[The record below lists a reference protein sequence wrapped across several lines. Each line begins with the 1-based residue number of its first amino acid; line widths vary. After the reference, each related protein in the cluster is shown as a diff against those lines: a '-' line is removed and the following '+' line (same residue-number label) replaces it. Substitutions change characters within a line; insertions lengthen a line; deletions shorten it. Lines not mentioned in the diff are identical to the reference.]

1 MSTSQLRPFRVG
13 RVTVYPRG
21 RVWYLRYYEQGRR
34 RQVRGGPD
42 RQQCR
47 QQAAEINLQLES
59 STPTPAAFAP
69 LTIGQLRQQW
79 LEHHEHVLRSSVATL
94 DRYRTASDHL
104 LAFVKS
110 QRLRGGA
117 ARFDERCAEDFSRY
131 LRQVKVSP
139 NGHCNTVKR
148 HLRDKGVIYILQ
160 VCRSL
165 FNFALKRRYLPPYTD
180 NPFSA
185 IRIGRIP
192 IEDAKPVILM
202 TADQERAFFEVCD
215 DWQLPLFGTL
225 LLTGLRPG
233 ELTHLLL
240 PDDVNLEQGWL
251 LVRNKPAL
259 GWQVKTRNQRKLP
272 LIPEAVRLLRMAI
285 GSRYSGPV
293 FIRRKLA
300 DHGTPPLGAT
310 SISQLEAQA
319 QRWVESEAVR
329 HGGDLS
335 RHQRRR
341 ICQRLWIELGV
352 VKEDRL
358 RIEFSRLTK
367 QIGAPELTAP
377 KVLRHMFATALQEG
391 RVDPLIRNQLMGHVP
406 ADQHR
411 GHGSLGM
418 TAVYS
423 HAGPEI
429 VRRQLAQAMQDRPA
443 VHIIR
448 QRLAVRATSGPKP
461 QAVSDGSEPGAAEP
475 AAGATSLAQ
484 PLGDNALPGG

>member
-13 RVTVYPRG
+13 RVTVYLRG
-21 RVWYLRYYEQGRR
+21 RVWYLRYHEQGRR
-34 RQVRGGPD
+34 RQIRGGPD

-47 QQAAEINLQLES
+47 QRAAEINLQLES

-69 LTIGQLRQQW
+69 MSVEQLRQQW
-79 LEHHEHVLRSSVATL
+79 LDHHEHVLRSSVATI
-94 DRYRTASDHL
+94 DRYRTATDHL
-104 LAFVKS
+104 LVFVQT
-110 QRLRGGA
+110 QRLRCGA
-117 ARFDERCAEDFSRY
+117 AQFDERCAEAFARH
-131 LRQVKVSP
+131 LRQVKVAP
-139 NGHCNTVKR
+139 NGHRNTVKR

-202 TADQERAFFEVCD
+202 PADQERAFFEACD

-240 PDDVNLEQGWL
+240 PDDVNLDHGWL

-259 GWQVKTRNQRKLP
+259 GWQVKTRNQRKLT
-272 LIPEAVRLLRMAI
+272 LLPEAVELLRRVI
-285 GSRYSGPV
+285 RSRQCGPV
-293 FIRRKLA
+293 FLRRKLA
-300 DHGTPPLGAT
+300 GHGTPPLSAT
-310 SISQLEAQA
+310 SIPQLEAEV
-319 QRWVESEAVR
+319 QRRAESEAVR

-341 ICQRLWIELGV
+341 VCRRLWIELGV

-423 HAGPEI
+423 HAGPHT
-429 VRRQLAQAMQDRPA
+429 VRRQLEEAMQNRPA
-443 VHIIR
+443 VRVIR
-448 QRLAVRATSGPKP
+448 QWLAAKP
-461 QAVSDGSEPGAAEP
+461 LQSASDGQESDAAGS
-475 AAGATSLAQ
+475 AVGATSPA
-484 PLGDNALPGG
+484 PPPGDSAPPSG